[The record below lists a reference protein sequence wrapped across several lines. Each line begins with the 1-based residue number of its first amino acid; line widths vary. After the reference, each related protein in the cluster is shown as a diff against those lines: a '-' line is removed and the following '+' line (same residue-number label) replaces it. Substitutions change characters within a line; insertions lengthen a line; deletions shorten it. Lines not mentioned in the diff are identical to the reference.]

1 MRISSG
7 WMTGCVLA
15 AGLWAVGPVL
25 AQPAVVG
32 NWSKV
37 SHVSDMG
44 GTKMDSHAA
53 LLQSRP
59 CAGKIVWRVNADS
72 TFRLD
77 ASQSGCDERYVKVQ
91 QKLYS
96 ETRWKLEGDLLTV
109 SATNFAVGQ
118 SYRVA
123 LSGDR
128 MTWTGTEGQ
137 GVIVY
142 RRLP

>member
-1 MRISSG
+1 MRIGAG
-7 WMTGCVLA
+7 WMTAMVMA
-15 AGLWAVGPVL
+15 AALSMAGAAV
-25 AQPAVVG
+25 AQPSVVG
-32 NWSKV
+32 NWAKV

-44 GTKMDSHAA
+44 GTKMDSQAA

-59 CAGKIVWRVNADS
+59 CAAKVVWRVNADS

-77 ASQSGCDERYVKVQ
+77 ASQSGCDEKYIDVQ
-91 QKLYS
+91 QKLYTK
-96 ETRWKLEGDLLTV
+96 TRWKLEGDLFTV

>member
-1 MRISSG
+1 MA
-7 WMTGCVLA
+7 GCVLA
-15 AGLWAVGPVL
+15 AGLSGVGPVL

-32 NWSKV
+32 NWAKV
-37 SHVSDMG
+37 SHVSDYG
-44 GTKMDSHAA
+44 GTKIDSQAA

-59 CAGKIVWRVNADS
+59 CAAKVVWRVNADS

-77 ASQSGCDERYVKVQ
+77 ASQSGCDEKYVDIQ
-91 QKLYS
+91 QKLYAK
-96 ETRWKLEGDLLTV
+96 TRWKLEGDLFTV